1 MFLEIGGTC
10 DSNFKTAIYE
20 TKDKLRISN
29 I

>member
-1 MFLEIGGTC
+1 MFLEIGDTC

-20 TKDKLRISN
+20 TKEKLRISN